1 MKPGPVTKIDK
12 SNKKKNNVKNDD
24 DVMPENCDA
33 KVTSWTFAKNT
44 FYHCPF
50 TKYIH
55 STFQETRRK
64 KYKINKLALD
74 PQEIIKIIQ

>member
-1 MKPGPVTKIDK
+1 MQ
-12 SNKKKNNVKNDD
+12 
-24 DVMPENCDA
+24 ENCDVI
-33 KVTSWTFAKNT
+33 VTSWIFAKNT